1 MDDDNINSSNDNE
14 QKLSIASN
22 GVDSSGATGAS
33 DGENL
38 SAVEVADINA
48 RSKNFRTLCGCF
60 LGLVT
65 ILLLAAIYPI
75 YKVFSTGEKAAGSV
89 ASGMGNAIS
98 VLKAYIDKAPDVEV
112 VYGSQ
117 FVSSNIENKYI
128 VSSLDERVDVRP
140 EFSKYGLL
148 SASLNLSVTAHYQ
161 YYIPLRGVKF
171 DVRKSRDD
179 GKFYFTFYFDSL
191 KCDFPVKFTEIERD
205 AKQSAFSDDL
215 NKELKNYQK
224 SAFPAYLISRGENSQ
239 NMATATEKARKSA
252 ERYIRDN
259 YFPHVGI
266 SVDEIGGV
274 DVVFNTYLF
283 ETFKVGVKKPTV
295 ESGEKKR

>member
-1 MDDDNINSSNDNE
+1 MSDNFKSLNDTKAN
-14 QKLSIASN
+14 LSTTSEN
-22 GVDSSGATGAS
+22 KDSSV
-33 DGENL
+33 DDNL
-38 SAVEVADINA
+38 SAVEIADINA
-48 RSKNFRTLCGCF
+48 RAKNFRTLCGCLF
-60 LGLVT
+60 GVIT
-65 ILLLAAIYPI
+65 ILVLAAIYPV

-89 ASGMGNAIS
+89 ATGMGNAIA
-98 VLKAYIDKAPDVEV
+98 VLKTYVNKSPDVDV

-117 FVSSNIENKYI
+117 FISSNVENKYI

-205 AKQSAFSDDL
+205 AKQSTFSDDL

-224 SAFPAYLISRGENSQ
+224 TGFPAYLVARGENSQ
-239 NMATATEKARKSA
+239 NMATATAKARESA
-252 ERYIRDN
+252 KRYIRDN

-266 SVDEIGGV
+266 SADEIG
-274 DVVFNTYLF
+274 DVEIVFNTYLF
-283 ETFKVGVKKPTV
+283 ETFKIGVKKPTI
-295 ESGEKKR
+295 ESSVPNR

>member
-1 MDDDNINSSNDNE
+1 MSTENFKQNDSE
-14 QKLSIASN
+14 
-22 GVDSSGATGAS
+22 
-33 DGENL
+33 ENL
-38 SAVEVADINA
+38 SNTTDNDSDVVVLQENEKFSDIEIANINA
-48 RSKNFRTLCGCF
+48 RAKNFRTLCGCF
-60 LGLVT
+60 LGLVV
-65 ILLLAAIYPI
+65 LLVLAAIYPL
-75 YKVFSTGEKAAGSV
+75 YKVFSSGEKAAGAV

-98 VLKAYIDKAPDVEV
+98 ALKSYADKSPDIDII
-112 VYGSQ
+112 YGSQ
-117 FVSSNIENKYI
+117 YISSHIENKYI

-148 SASLNLSVTAHYQ
+148 SASLNLTVMAHYQ

-171 DVRKSRDD
+171 DVRKSRDN

-191 KCDFPVKFTEIERD
+191 KCDSPVKYTEINRD
-205 AKQSAFSDDL
+205 TYQSTFSDDL
-215 NKELKNYQK
+215 NAELKKYQK
-224 SAFPAYLISRGENSQ
+224 TDFPAYLVARGENTQ

-259 YFPHVGI
+259 YFPNVGV
-266 SVDEIGGV
+266 SPAEIGGV

-295 ESGEKKR
+295 EAQ